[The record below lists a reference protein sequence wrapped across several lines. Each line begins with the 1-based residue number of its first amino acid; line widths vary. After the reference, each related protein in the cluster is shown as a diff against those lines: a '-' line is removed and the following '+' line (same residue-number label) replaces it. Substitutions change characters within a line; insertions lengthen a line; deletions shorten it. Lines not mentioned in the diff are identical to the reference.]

1 MLYFMRY
8 ERRLLRPNG
17 NVSGAGNDRRRYM
30 EVNGFG
36 GTASGPVGENFYRGV
51 LSGNALK
58 IIACVSMLVDHI
70 GMILF
75 PDVVALRIV
84 GRLAMPLFA
93 FTFAEGCYY
102 SHKRSARFALILIL
116 GVFYAFSENYFAIR
130 HYIIVC
136 SRSICYTKIIIE

>member
-1 MLYFMRY
+1 MLCFMRY
-8 ERRLLRPNG
+8 ERRLLRSNG

-84 GRLAMPLFA
+84 GRLAIPLFA

-130 HYIIVC
+130 H
-136 SRSICYTKIIIE
+136 

>member
-17 NVSGAGNDRRRYM
+17 NVSGAGNDRRM

-36 GTASGPVGENFYRGV
+36 GTASSPVGENFYRGV

-84 GRLAMPLFA
+84 GCLAMPLFA

-130 HYIIVC
+130 H
-136 SRSICYTKIIIE
+136 

>member
-1 MLYFMRY
+1 MLYFIRY

-17 NVSGAGNDRRRYM
+17 NVSGAGNDSRRYM
-30 EVNGFG
+30 EVNDFG
-36 GTASGPVGENFYRGV
+36 GTASGPVGENFYLVV

-93 FTFAEGCYY
+93 
-102 SHKRSARFALILIL
+102 L
-116 GVFYAFSENYFAIR
+116 FYA
-130 HYIIVC
+130 
-136 SRSICYTKIIIE
+136 